1 MNRKEKRLIIALISV
16 VLLGGACYAGVKL
29 YQEYKIQKAEEILKV
44 EQKQVDQTFCIGDT
58 IVLDSEEDE
67 KPLPSGG
74 SYDASLDW
82 EGRMDLAV
90 DRARLYPDLDSV
102 LADLNREEIWTI
114 DLSAPQDAA
123 LMNLMSIMH
132 TLCLISRS
140 IISLLRRTIFPRPGI
155 PGLTFRYCRST
166 AKAMMSRSF
175 ASMVC
180 R

>member
-114 DLSAPQDAA
+114 DFERTARRRIDEFDEHYAYVMLDITVDNKSATSHYLSQPV
-123 LMNLMSIMH
+123 
-132 TLCLISRS
+132 
-140 IISLLRRTIFPRPGI
+140 I

-166 AKAMMSRSF
+166 AKAMMSRPF
-175 ASMVC
+175 ASMAC